1 MIQIV
6 WTTNGQ
12 PPALK
17 INQEN
22 VRWEDLETR
31 LAEIYLKRAEKVA
44 FVRGDADV
52 DFQYVADVILSS
64 RVRDGGQARRPG
76 LPFTLRFHF
85 VGEAQADTIKIMVAW
100 QEFLES
106 NPDISGGEICA
117 AGTRIPVTVILDSLA
132 EGSSKE
138 EILNSYPSLKPE
150 HIEAAL
156 AYAAELAH
164 EERLLPIRGK

>member
-1 MIQIV
+1 M
-6 WTTNGQ
+6 
-12 PPALK
+12 
-17 INQEN
+17 
-22 VRWEDLETR
+22 
-31 LAEIYLKRAEKVA
+31 LASII
-44 FVRGDADV
+44 G
-52 DFQYVADVILSS
+52 LSS
-64 RVRDGGQARRPG
+64 TVHDGGRARRPG

-117 AGTRIPVTVILDSLA
+117 AGTRIH
-132 EGSSKE
+132 
-138 EILNSYPSLKPE
+138 SYPSLKPE